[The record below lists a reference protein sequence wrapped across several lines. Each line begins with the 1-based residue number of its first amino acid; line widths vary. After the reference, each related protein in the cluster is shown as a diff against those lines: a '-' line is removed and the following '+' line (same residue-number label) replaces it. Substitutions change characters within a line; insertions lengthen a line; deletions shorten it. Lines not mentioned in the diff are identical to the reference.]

1 MNVYIFNIVTF
12 IGGGDPAGD
21 RGLGAPKPPAGSA
34 EEPDLSEAVDTAL
47 MVCPLGCW
55 RSRGVTLGEGQ
66 LLVGVRR
73 VVLSKKVGG
82 DSCHKPRKSIIYQ
95 LVKNLGS

>member
-1 MNVYIFNIVTF
+1 
-12 IGGGDPAGD
+12 
-21 RGLGAPKPPAGSA
+21 
-34 EEPDLSEAVDTAL
+34 

-66 LLVGVRR
+66 LLVDVRR